1 MKISRYYRP
10 IALYSLMLV
19 MLAAL
24 PGFKNMP
31 AEFNIP
37 APIESPNFALYHNFA
52 ISGIYSAQDHSAP
65 PFTNV
70 CREIS
75 RFLPENHQWLSLSD
89 SERSQLL
96 SQTLINSGFRPEEM
110 FFFFA
115 DSTNFALLING
126 NFNLA
131 QIEQMIPGCE
141 SIDDNNLLI
150 KNLNEGKTPLQLQ
163 VRTEQ
168 ILLCP
173 LANSPT
179 IIDRLQNRQN
189 NLPQKFSAFTSMMKG
204 RPALATEIDFA
215 SFAASLASSGIEL
228 PSDLKTMQHLRL
240 IADNQLTKMQLF
252 LPEAQ
257 ARQKLA
263 ELLKPDFFNSLIS
276 SDSSFKINENGK
288 SVFVETDA
296 SSELE
301 QVISQKFA
309 GLLMHFVIKHRADYL
324 SDYLKEP
331 EMALKNE

>member
-1 MKISRYYRP
+1 
-10 IALYSLMLV
+10 
-19 MLAAL
+19 
-24 PGFKNMP
+24 
-31 AEFNIP
+31 
-37 APIESPNFALYHNFA
+37 NFA
-52 ISGIYSAQDHSAP
+52 ISGIYSAQDHSEP
-65 PFTNV
+65 PFTNI
-70 CREIS
+70 CQEIS
-75 RFLPENHQWLSLSD
+75 RLLPENHQWQRLSD
-89 SERSQLL
+89 SEKSQLL
-96 SQTLINSGFRPEEM
+96 SQTLISSGFRPEEM

-115 DSTNFALLING
+115 NPADFALLING

-131 QIEQMIPGCE
+131 QIELMIPGCE

-150 KNLNEGKTPLQLQ
+150 KNLTEGKTPLQLQ

-173 LANSPT
+173 LESSPA

-204 RPALATEIDFA
+204 RPAVAAEIDFS
-215 SFAASLASSGIEL
+215 SFATSLASSGIEL
-228 PSDLKTMQHLRL
+228 PIDLKTMQHLRL

-252 LPEAQ
+252 LPEAE

-263 ELLKPDFFNSLIS
+263 ELLKPDFFNALITS
-276 SDSSFKINENGK
+276 GSSFKVKENGK
-288 SVFVETDA
+288 SIFVETDA

-301 QVISQKFA
+301 QAISQKFA
-309 GLLMHFVIKHRADYL
+309 GLLMHFVIKHRADQF